1 MVPFS
6 ERRHRLY
13 KQEIPDVILG
23 LKMRLEQ
30 LLKEKSDLERAEVAF
45 HCLFRLLQGGHGR
58 PKYPDFSWE
67 FLDYYLSQGVDY
79 FLEEKGMAP

>member
-1 MVPFS
+1 MVPLS

-23 LKMRLEQ
+23 LKLRLEQ
-30 LLKEKSDLERAEVAF
+30 LLKEKSDLERAEVVF

-67 FLDYYLSQGVDY
+67 VLDYYLSQGVDY

>member
-45 HCLFRLLQGGHGR
+45 HCLYRLLQDGHG
-58 PKYPDFSWE
+58 
-67 FLDYYLSQGVDY
+67 G
-79 FLEEKGMAP
+79 